1 MTSSIQTPAGIV
13 NLALGKLGH
22 PRRVGNL
29 YDGSEEAKAA
39 LDFYGQTRDNM
50 LRDET
55 WEFSKR
61 QAAPTLLKQA
71 PANGYVGVVW
81 NPAYPPLPWFFE
93 YGYPADCLRVWSVR
107 PPPLQ
112 IPNFDPQHYVFGIEN
127 DNSLNPAQKVICC
140 NVASAVVTYAG
151 RVTDPTTWEPDF
163 VEALA
168 AAMARRLGRFAASPD
183 MFKLAVADEPAS
195 AQAGLSVRG

>member
-61 QAAPTLLKQA
+61 QTALALLKQA
-71 PANGYVGVVW
+71 PLNGYVGIAW

-93 YGYPADCLRVWSVR
+93 YAYPADCLRVWSVR
-107 PPPLQ
+107 PPPLVV
-112 IPNFDPQHYVFGIEN
+112 PNFDPQHYIFGIDN
-127 DNSLNPAQKVICC
+127 DNSLTPAQKVICC
-140 NVASAVVTYAG
+140 NVANAVVTYAG
-151 RVTDPTTWEPDF
+151 RVTDPTTWEANF

-168 AAMARRLGRFAASPD
+168 AAMARRLGRFAASAD
-183 MFKLAVADEPAS
+183 MFKLAVAEEPSS
-195 AQAGLSVRG
+195 AQTGLSVRG